1 MGKWIKNEIDSLT
14 LEFTDG
20 KVNIKAPK
28 VIGNKYI
35 IKKILSV
42 GGNGVIFVAKNKL
55 LKDREVLIKAVYYAD
70 IKTLVKN
77 KYDVSREEYIINSR
91 KSLELECE
99 RLINFRKGGESRMPS
114 VIDIVYDYS
123 PQLYG
128 PHTDE
133 ETGEE
138 FYLDKFKNNEVYL
151 IMQKID
157 GINLGEYISK
167 GLNAILEEKNYSSV
181 LLWERDVLEYMKE
194 VSHIIDNFHRREY
207 INPNDRSKNY
217 FYHIYQDL
225 KPSNIMI
232 TYDKFITLIDFGG
245 LLMIGNENGK
255 IHSDYKNGG
264 IPACGTVGYAP
275 REMEE
280 NPRKLDE
287 KVDIYTIGATIYS
300 LLTTKSPL
308 DGVEGTTK
316 RIPVYK
322 LKDIGYS
329 EEVIKLVEKATSIDK
344 EDRQVS
350 VKKLISEITVCLRQ
364 LNTTI
369 NKMQDKMK
377 EIV

>member
-14 LEFTDG
+14 LEFTNG
-20 KVNIKAPK
+20 KQSIKAPK

-35 IKKILSV
+35 IEKILSI
-42 GGNGVIFVAKNKL
+42 GGNGVIFVAKNKS
-55 LKDREVLIKAVYYAD
+55 LKDREVLVKAVYYSD
-70 IKTLVKN
+70 IKMLTKN
-77 KYDVSREEYIINSR
+77 KYDVSREKSIIESR
-91 KSLELECE
+91 KNLELEYK
-99 RLINFRKGGESRMPS
+99 RLISFRNGGESRMPS
-114 VIDIVYDYS
+114 VIDVVYDYS

-128 PHTDE
+128 PHTDK
-133 ETGEE
+133 ETGEI
-138 FYLDKFKNNEVYL
+138 FYLEEFKNNEVYV

-167 GLNAILEEKNYSSV
+167 GLNPILGEKNYSSV
-181 LLWERDVLEYMKE
+181 LFWERDVLEYMKE
-194 VSHIIDNFHRREY
+194 VSNIIDNFHRREY
-207 INPNDRSKNY
+207 VDKNY
-217 FYHIYQDL
+217 RYYIYQDL

-245 LLMIGNENGK
+245 LLMVGNIDGK
-255 IHSDYKNGG
+255 TYSDFKNEG
-264 IPACGTVGYAP
+264 IPGCGTIGYAP

-280 NPRKLDE
+280 NPKKLDAR
-287 KVDIYTIGATIYS
+287 VDIYTIGATIYS

-322 LKDIGYS
+322 LKDMGYS
-329 EEVIKLVEKATSIDK
+329 QEVVTLVEKATSL
-344 EDRQVS
+344 DRENRQIS
-350 VKKLISEITVCLRQ
+350 VRKLINEITGCLRQ
-364 LNTTI
+364 LNTKI